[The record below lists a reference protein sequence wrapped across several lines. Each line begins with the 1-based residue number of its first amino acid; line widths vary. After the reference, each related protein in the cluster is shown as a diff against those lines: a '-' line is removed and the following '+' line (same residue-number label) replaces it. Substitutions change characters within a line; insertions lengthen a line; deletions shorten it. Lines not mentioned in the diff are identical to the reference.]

1 MRPVV
6 PTRPLQR
13 LERDP
18 SPMADA
24 RSAAIHAIVP
34 IFVTAL
40 AWIGFSGWLAP
51 GPAPATGTWEWVLL
65 AILGL
70 FSLGFV
76 ARFAGRLRRAIS
88 GQVPTVE
95 VDTQPWQPGA
105 AGHVRIGDPDTAS
118 LDALEVVLIAD
129 GVNVTRVPLTT
140 ANDGAWRISSAV
152 RQPLPLV
159 SLTRSQLQAGSIDR
173 VIDFTVPRE
182 AADHDWRWRVVVL
195 GRKDRVRVPVRE
207 DSYPVRIEASGRQPV
222 KT

>member
-1 MRPVV
+1 
-6 PTRPLQR
+6 
-13 LERDP
+13 
-18 SPMADA
+18 MADA

-34 IFVTAL
+34 VFVTAL

-51 GPAPATGTWEWVLL
+51 SPAPAIGTWEWVLL

-76 ARFAGRLRRAIS
+76 ARFAGRLRRAVS
-88 GQVPTVE
+88 GKVPTVE

-105 AGHVRIGDPDTAS
+105 AGRVRIADPDTGS
-118 LDALEVVLIAD
+118 LDALEVVLIAG

-152 RQPLPLV
+152 RQQLPLL
-159 SLTRSQLQAGSIDR
+159 SLTRSELQPGSIDR

-182 AADHDWRWRVVVL
+182 AADQDWRWRVVVL
-195 GRKDRVRVPVRE
+195 GRKDRVRVPIRE
-207 DSYPVRIEASGRQPV
+207 DSYPVRIEAGRPGHPIRP
-222 KT
+222 